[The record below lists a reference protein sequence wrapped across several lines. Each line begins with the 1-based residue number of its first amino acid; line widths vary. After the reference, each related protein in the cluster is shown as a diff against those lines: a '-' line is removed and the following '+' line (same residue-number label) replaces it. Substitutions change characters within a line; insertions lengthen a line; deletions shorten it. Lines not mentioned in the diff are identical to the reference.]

1 MLVSRVI
8 DANTFSLA
16 RPACFFTAVANT
28 NPFDSLAMAST
39 TATKQQQKEQET
51 RLDSLLVH

>member
-1 MLVSRVI
+1 M

-39 TATKQQQKEQET
+39 TATKQQQQKEQET